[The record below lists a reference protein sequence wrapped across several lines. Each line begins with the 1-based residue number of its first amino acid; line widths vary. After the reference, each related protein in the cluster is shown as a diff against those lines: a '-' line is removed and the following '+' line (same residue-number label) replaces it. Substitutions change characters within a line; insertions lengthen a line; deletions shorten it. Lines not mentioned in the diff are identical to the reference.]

1 MSALLGPDGNPM
13 NASITPQIIGVPRSL
28 EEFPILNPTEI
39 EEFVGA
45 SRQILTQGMPLE
57 IPAAMPMELMVRVAA
72 TLVHLTEEEE
82 EGEE

>member
-1 MSALLGPDGNPM
+1 MSLLGPDGNPM
-13 NASITPQIIGVPRSL
+13 NAAITPQIVGVPRSL
-28 EEFPILNPTEI
+28 EDFPILNSSEI

-72 TLVHLTEEEE
+72 TLVHFTEEEE